1 MPPIDN
7 RRMRRASRGPIDL
20 HDVYRKLVRRRGHAG
35 WWPAESAFE
44 VCVGAI
50 LVQNTAWTNVEKALS
65 VLRSRDL
72 LSYEALRALSAA
84 EIAPLI
90 RSSGCF
96 NVKARRL
103 RAFLDFLGQEY
114 GGRLGAMEAEEPR
127 ALRAKLLAVPGIG
140 PETADSIALYAAG
153 RGVFVIDAYTRRVFS
168 RLGVIGGDEPYDV
181 LQSLFMDA
189 VPADAGLYGD
199 YHAQI
204 VLLAKDVC
212 TRRPDCGACPLAA
225 ECPRVGV
232 PAAAGSHLEVVP
244 DQGQRQPV
252 R

>member
-1 MPPIDN
+1 
-7 RRMRRASRGPIDL
+7 MRRASRGPIDL
-20 HDVYRKLVRRRGHAG
+20 HGVYRKLVLRRGHAG
-35 WWPAESAFE
+35 WWPAGSAFE

-50 LVQNTAWTNVEKALS
+50 LVQNTAWTNVEKALD
-65 VLRSRDL
+65 VLRSRGL
-72 LSYEALRALSAA
+72 LSYEGLGPLSAA

-90 RSSGCF
+90 RSAGCF

-114 GGRLGAMEAEEPR
+114 GARVDAMEAEEPAR
-127 ALRAKLLAVPGIG
+127 LREKLLGVAGIG

-153 RGVFVIDAYTRRVFS
+153 RRLFVIDAYTRRVFS
-168 RLGVIGGDEPYDV
+168 RLGVIRGDEPYDV
-181 LQSLFMDA
+181 LQRRFMDA
-189 VPADAGLYGD
+189 LPADAGLYGD

-212 TRRPDCGACPLAA
+212 TRRPSCAACPLEAL
-225 ECPRVGV
+225 CPRIGV
-232 PAAAGSHLEVVP
+232 TATAGSDLEMAP
-244 DQGQRQPV
+244 DEGQRQPV

>member
-1 MPPIDN
+1 
-7 RRMRRASRGPIDL
+7 MRRASRGPIDL

-35 WWPAESAFE
+35 WWPAQSAFE

-50 LVQNTAWTNVEKALS
+50 LVQNTAWTNVEKALC
-65 VLRSRDL
+65 VLRSRGL
-72 LSYEALRALSAA
+72 LGYEALSSLSAG

-90 RSSGCF
+90 RPSGCF

-103 RAFLDFLGQEY
+103 KAFLDFVGREY
-114 GGRLGAMEAEEPR
+114 GGRLDAMEAEEPR
-127 ALRAKLLAVPGIG
+127 VLRAKLLAVPGIG

-153 RGVFVIDAYTRRVFS
+153 RGLFVIDAYTRRVFS
-168 RLGVIGGDEPYDV
+168 RLGAIRGDEPYDV
-181 LQSLFMDA
+181 LQRLFMDA

-212 TRRPDCGACPLAA
+212 TRRPACDACPL
-225 ECPRVGV
+225 EVDCPRVGV
-232 PAAAGSHLEVVP
+232 VTLATGKALAARELA
-244 DQGQRQPV
+244 V

>member
-1 MPPIDN
+1 
-7 RRMRRASRGPIDL
+7 MRRAPRGPIDL
-20 HDVYRKLVRRRGHAG
+20 HDVYRRLVRRRGHAG

-50 LVQNTAWTNVEKALS
+50 LVQNTAWTNVEKALA

-72 LSYEALRALSAA
+72 LSYEALGALSAG

-103 RAFLDFLGQEY
+103 RAFLDFLGREY
-114 GGRLGAMEAEEPR
+114 GGRVEAMEAQEPAR
-127 ALRAKLLAVPGIG
+127 LRQQLLGVPGIG

-153 RGVFVIDAYTRRVFS
+153 RGLFVIDAYTRRVFS
-168 RLGVIGGDEPYDV
+168 RLGVVRGDETYDA
-181 LQSLFMDA
+181 LQRLFMDA
-189 VPADAGLYGD
+189 LPADAALYAD

-212 TRRPDCGACPLAA
+212 TRRPACAICPL
-225 ECPRVGV
+225 ESSCRRVGV
-232 PAAAGSHLEVVP
+232 DAFRAGLLVP
-244 DQGQRQPV
+244 ERV
-252 R
+252 ASTTT